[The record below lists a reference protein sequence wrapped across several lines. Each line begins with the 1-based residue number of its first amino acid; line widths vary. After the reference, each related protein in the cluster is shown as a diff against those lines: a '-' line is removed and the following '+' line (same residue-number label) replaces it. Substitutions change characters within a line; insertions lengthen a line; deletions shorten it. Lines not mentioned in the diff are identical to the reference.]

1 MKRKKIGVMGGTFD
15 PIHNG
20 HLAIAGLV
28 KEKLALDEVVFIP
41 DNIPPHKLAQHW
53 SPAQDRYKMT
63 ELGIQGKAGFVISDL
78 ELKRAGI
85 SYTYDTLKYLR
96 DSYGNEDDFYFI
108 VGADSLVQL
117 HTWHKAKEL
126 IKLCTFVAV
135 TRPGFA
141 SDMADTLEDFKKQGI
156 ENVVMVETPEF
167 PVSSTQIRNLVRGG
181 KPIAELV
188 PKAVAEYIR
197 QTDLYRR

>member
-96 DSYGNEDDFYFI
+96 DSYGDEDDFYFI

-135 TRPGFA
+135 TRPGF
-141 SDMADTLEDFKKQGI
+141 DFRYGRY
-156 ENVVMVETPEF
+156 F
-167 PVSSTQIRNLVRGG
+167 GG
-181 KPIAELV
+181 FQKNGM
-188 PKAVAEYIR
+188 KMW
-197 QTDLYRR
+197 

>member
-96 DSYGNEDDFYFI
+96 DSYGDEDDFYFI

-167 PVSSTQIRNLVRGG
+167 PVSSTQIRNLVRAG

>member
-96 DSYGNEDDFYFI
+96 DSYGDEDDFYFI

>member
-96 DSYGNEDDFYFI
+96 DSYGDEDDFYFI

-126 IKLCTFVAV
+126 VKLCTYVAV

-167 PVSSTQIRNLVRGG
+167 PVSSTQIRNLVRAG